1 MVVTIFRSRLRDDAN
16 PLYDEWAERMDA
28 LARSMPGFVA
38 IKRFDAADG
47 ERVSLVEFAD
57 QASHDAWRDHPEHRA
72 AQRLGRERFYSEY
85 RVQVCTLQRESRFP
99 GR

>member
-1 MVVTIFRSRLRDDAN
+1 MVVTIFRSRLRPDAE
-16 PLYDEWAERMDA
+16 PLYGEWAARIDA
-28 LARSMPGFVA
+28 LARAMPGFVA

-57 QASHDAWRDHPEHRA
+57 QAAHDAWRDHPEHRA
-72 AQRLGRERFYSEY
+72 AQRLGRERFYSEF

-99 GR
+99 

>member
-16 PLYDEWAERMDA
+16 PLYGEWADRIDA
-28 LARSMPGFVA
+28 LARRMPGFVA

-72 AQRLGRERFYSEY
+72 AQRMGRERFYSAF

-99 GR
+99 

>member
-1 MVVTIFRSRLRDDAN
+1 MVVTIFRSRLRADAE
-16 PLYDEWAERMDA
+16 PLYGEWAARIDA
-28 LARSMPGFVA
+28 LAHAMPGFVS

-72 AQRLGRERFYSEY
+72 AQRLGRERFYEAF
-85 RVQVCTLQRESRFP
+85 RVQVCQLERESRFP
-99 GR
+99 

>member
-1 MVVTIFRSRLRDDAN
+1 MMVTIFRSRLRDDAN
-16 PLYDEWAERMDA
+16 PLYSEWADRIDA

-57 QASHDAWRDHPEHRA
+57 RASHDAWRDHPEHRA
-72 AQRLGRERFYSEY
+72 AQRMGRERFYSEF

-99 GR
+99 